1 MAIKSESQGHESEG
15 MKSGVALAET
25 LEGRSS
31 PSDRAAELGR
41 KIENRQ
47 TKIGVVGLGYVG
59 LPLALTFAERGFSVL
74 GFDVDRSKIE
84 ALEAGRNYIKHL
96 HPDRLARS
104 NASGLFGSTADF
116 ARLSEPDVVII
127 CVPTPLTPQREPDM
141 SYVIG
146 TARQIAAT
154 LRPGQLVILES
165 TTYPGTT
172 DELVRGILEGNGLVC
187 GRDFFLAFSP
197 EREDP
202 GNASYATATIPKV
215 VGGVDPVCGDLAQA
229 LYDHVISGTVRV
241 SNARTAEAT
250 KLLENIFRAVN
261 IALVNELKIVF
272 DRMGIDIWEVLDAAA
287 TKPFGFMRFNP
298 GPGWGGHCI
307 PLDPF
312 YLTWKA
318 REYGLTPRFIELA
331 GEVNEQM
338 PRYVVEKLQ
347 LALNDRRKSVKGSK
361 ILVLGLA
368 YKKNIDDPRESPSFE
383 IIDLLIQ
390 QGAVVSYHDP
400 HVPNAPSMRSWPDL
414 PAMTSVPLEPRTL
427 EACDAVMIVT
437 DHSAVDYA
445 MVARHAP
452 LIVDTRGI
460 YRDSLPNVVKA

>member
-1 MAIKSESQGHESEG
+1 MEIKSESQQSKFGRL
-15 MKSGVALAET
+15 KSGVVAEA
-25 LEGRSS
+25 LEGRAA
-31 PSDRAAELGR
+31 PLDRASELR
-41 KIENRQ
+41 QKIEDRA
-47 TKIGVVGLGYVG
+47 TRVGIIGLGYVG
-59 LPLALTFAERGFSVL
+59 LPLALTFVERGFGVL
-74 GFDVDRSKIE
+74 GFDVDSVKIE
-84 ALEAGRNYIKHL
+84 ALEAGHNYIKHL
-96 HPDRLARS
+96 HPDRLARC

-116 ARLSEPDVVII
+116 ARLSEPDVLIV

-141 SYVIG
+141 SYVVG
-146 TARQIAAT
+146 TTQQIAAS

-172 DELVRGILEGNGLVC
+172 DELVRGILEGTGLAC
-187 GRDFFLAFSP
+187 GHDFFLAFSP

-202 GNASYATATIPKV
+202 GNANYSTATIPKV
-215 VGGVDPVCGDLAQA
+215 VGGVDPVSGDLAQA
-229 LYDHVISGTVRV
+229 LYDHVVSGTVRV
-241 SNARTAEAT
+241 TNSRTAEAT

-272 DRMGIDIWEVLDAAA
+272 DRMGIDVWEVLDAAS

-318 REYGLTPRFIELA
+318 REYGVTARFIELA

-347 LALNDRRKSVKGSK
+347 LALNDRRKAVKGSK

-368 YKKNIDDPRESPSFE
+368 YKKNIDDARESPAFE
-383 IIDLLIQ
+383 IIDLLLQ
-390 QGAVVSYHDP
+390 QGAAVSYHDP
-400 HVPNAPSMRSWPDL
+400 HVPTSPSKRAWPDL
-414 PAMTSVPLEPRTL
+414 PAMTSVALEPRTL
-427 EACDAVMIVT
+427 ESCDAVLIVT
-437 DHSAVDYA
+437 DHSGVDYA
-445 MVARHAP
+445 MVARHAQ

>member
-1 MAIKSESQGHESEG
+1 MAAESESRGSELG
-15 MKSGVALAET
+15 RSKSAAAVAEA
-25 LEGRSS
+25 LEGRTSLL
-31 PSDRAAELGR
+31 DQATELRR
-41 KIENRQ
+41 KIDGRETRVG
-47 TKIGVVGLGYVG
+47 IIGLGYVG

-74 GFDVDRSKIE
+74 GFDVDPTKIE

-116 ARLSEPDVVII
+116 ARLSEPDVLIV

-141 SYVIG
+141 SYVVG
-146 TARQIAAT
+146 TARQIAES

-172 DELVRGILEGNGLVC
+172 DELVRGILEGTGLAC
-187 GRDFFLAFSP
+187 GHDFFLAFSP

-202 GNASYATATIPKV
+202 GNPIYSTATIPKV
-215 VGGVDPVCGDLAQA
+215 VGGVDPVSGDLAQA
-229 LYDHVISGTVRV
+229 LYDHVVSGTVRV
-241 SNARTAEAT
+241 SNSRTAEAT

-272 DRMGIDIWEVLDAAA
+272 DRMGIDVWEVLDAAA

-298 GPGWGGHCI
+298 GPGWGGHCS

-318 REYGLTPRFIELA
+318 REYGVTARFIELA

-347 LALNDRRKSVKGSK
+347 LALNDRRKAVKESK

-368 YKKNIDDPRESPSFE
+368 YKKNVDDARESPAFE
-383 IIDLLIQ
+383 IIDLLLQ

-400 HVPNAPSMRSWPDL
+400 HVPKAPSKRSRPDL
-414 PAMTSVPLEPRTL
+414 PVMTSVALEPRTL
-427 EACDAVMIVT
+427 ESCDAVLIVT

-452 LIVDTRGI
+452 LVVDTRGV